1 LYEIHHFVYSVSVIS
16 ALILA
21 WIVPMAENPIPP
33 VLEVR
38 HLSRRFPGVLALDG
52 VNFDVLRGEVHA
64 LVGENGAGKSTLIN
78 ILAGV
83 LQPSSG
89 QILVDGQPVV
99 FPDPLASQRSG
110 ISVIFQ
116 EFSLLPHLSVAENVF
131 VTREP
136 GRGPII
142 DWDAMNRN
150 TRQIL
155 QMLNLDIDPATPVG
169 ELAVSQQQLVEIG
182 RALSVKARVIIM
194 DEPTAALNEREV
206 VRLLEIVRSLAASG
220 VSVIY
225 VSHRLTEVFS
235 VADRIT
241 VFRDGRH
248 IQTTERTGTTEQQ
261 VVAAM
266 VGRELVH
273 LQRPARRP
281 SEIILEAKQL
291 VVDEG
296 SVRNVSFSLRRGE
309 VLALAGLMGSGC
321 SELMEGLFG
330 LRKITEGTV
339 TLTGKPLRVKHPRSA
354 IQTGIGFVPEDRKT
368 SGLFPDLPV
377 IQNLTIGALP
387 RLFDFV
393 PGVLD
398 LAGERFETLDYQ
410 RQLNIR
416 FSRPEQRISG
426 LSGGNQQKV
435 ILARALAGKCQV
447 LLLAEPTR
455 GVDVGAKAEIYT
467 LIDRL
472 VEKGIA
478 IILQTSELPELIRL
492 ADRCIVFVAGEPR
505 AELSGNEITQE
516 AVMEVATG
524 LSHRVAVE
532 PQALEITNGG

>member
-1 LYEIHHFVYSVSVIS
+1 MPESPSV
-16 ALILA
+16 LA
-21 WIVPMAENPIPP
+21 VQQ
-33 VLEVR
+33 
-38 HLSRRFPGVLALDG
+38 LSRRFPGVLALDA
-52 VNFDVLRGEVHA
+52 VDFDILPGEVHA
-64 LVGENGAGKSTLIN
+64 LVGENGAGKSTLIS

-83 LQPSSG
+83 SQPSAG
-89 QILVDGQPVV
+89 QVLVDGRPVT
-99 FPDPLASQRSG
+99 FANPLSSQQAG

-116 EFSLLPHLSVAENVF
+116 EFNLLPHLSVAENVF

-136 GRGPII
+136 RRGPLI
-142 DWDAMNRN
+142 DWETMNRN
-150 TRQIL
+150 TRHIL
-155 QMLNLDIDPATPVG
+155 QTLNLDIDPATPVSD
-169 ELAVSQQQLVEIG
+169 LAVSQQQLVEIA
-182 RALSVKARVIIM
+182 RALSVKARIIIM

-206 VRLLEIVRSLAASG
+206 VRLLEIVRSVAANG

-248 IQTTERTGTTEQQ
+248 IQTTRRTDTTEQQ

-273 LQRPARRP
+273 LNRP
-281 SEIILEAKQL
+281 SRTPSDIILQTRDL
-291 VVDEG
+291 VVEG
-296 SVRNVSFSLRRGE
+296 GLVRNVSFSLCRGE

-330 LRKITEGTV
+330 LRKITSGSV
-339 TLTGKPLRVKHPRSA
+339 TLAGRPLRVEHPRAA
-354 IQTGIGFVPEDRKT
+354 IRTGIGLVPEDRKQ

-387 RLFDFV
+387 RLFACV
-393 PGVLD
+393 PGILD
-398 LAGERFETLDYQ
+398 LASERQVTLDYRQ
-410 RQLNIR
+410 QLNIR
-416 FSRPEQRISG
+416 FRRPEQRINS

-435 ILARALAGKCQV
+435 ILARALAEKCRV

-467 LIDRL
+467 LIDQL

-505 AELSGNEITQE
+505 RELSGNQVTQE

-524 LSHRVAVE
+524 LSHRVAVQSK
-532 PQALEITNGG
+532 PMEITDDL

>member
-1 LYEIHHFVYSVSVIS
+1 MPETSV
-16 ALILA
+16 
-21 WIVPMAENPIPP
+21 PP

-38 HLSRRFPGVLALDG
+38 HLSRRFPGVLALDE
-52 VNFDVLRGEVHA
+52 VNFEVLRGEVHA

-83 LQPSSG
+83 LQPSAG
-89 QILVDGQPVV
+89 QILLDGKPVV
-99 FPDPLASQRSG
+99 FSDPLGSQRCG

-116 EFSLLPHLSVAENVF
+116 EFNLLPHLSVAENVF

-136 GRGPII
+136 RRGPII
-142 DWDAMNRN
+142 DWDTMNRN

-155 QMLNLDIDPATPVG
+155 HTLNLDIDPSAPVG
-169 ELAVSQQQLVEIG
+169 KLSVSQQQLVEIA

-206 VRLLEIVRSLAASG
+206 VRLLEIVRSLASSG

-235 VADRIT
+235 VADRVT

-248 IQTTERTGTTEQQ
+248 ISTARRSDTTEQQ

-266 VGRELVH
+266 VGRELAH
-273 LQRPARRP
+273 LQRPTRAP
-281 SEIILEAKQL
+281 SEVILEARDL
-291 VVDEG
+291 TVGEG
-296 SVRNVSFSLRRGE
+296 LVRNVSFSLRRGE

-330 LRKITEGTV
+330 LRKITSGTV
-339 TLTGKPLRVKHPRSA
+339 TLAGKPLHVAHPRAA
-354 IQTGIGFVPEDRKT
+354 IRTGIGLVPEDRKT
-368 SGLFPDLPV
+368 SGLFPDLAV

-387 RLFDFV
+387 RWFESV
-393 PGVLD
+393 PGFLD
-398 LAGERFETLDYQ
+398 LARERLVTLEYQ
-410 RQLNIR
+410 QQLNIR

-426 LSGGNQQKV
+426 LSGGTPQKV
-435 ILARALAGKCQV
+435 ILARALAEKCRV

-478 IILQTSELPELIRL
+478 IVLQTSELPELIRL
-492 ADRCIVFVAGEPR
+492 ADRCIVFVAGEPG
-505 AELSGNEITQE
+505 AELSGNDVTQE

-524 LSHRVAVE
+524 LSHRVAVR
-532 PQALEITNGG
+532 PQALEITNGS

>member
-1 LYEIHHFVYSVSVIS
+1 
-16 ALILA
+16 
-21 WIVPMAENPIPP
+21 MTNNPITP

-38 HLSRRFPGVLALDG
+38 HLSRRFPGVLALDN
-52 VNFDVLRGEVHA
+52 VNFDVVRGEVHA

-83 LQPSSG
+83 LQPSAG
-89 QILVDGQPVV
+89 QILVDGQPVT
-99 FPDPLASQRSG
+99 FPDPLGSQRSG

-116 EFSLLPHLSVAENVF
+116 EFNLLPHLSVAENVF

-142 DWDAMNRN
+142 DWEAMNRN
-150 TRQIL
+150 TRNIL
-155 QMLNLDIDPATPVG
+155 ETLNLDIDPTTPVG
-169 ELAVSQQQLVEIG
+169 EIAVSQQQLVEIA
-182 RALSVKARVIIM
+182 RALSVKARIIIM

-206 VRLLEIVRSLAASG
+206 VRLLEIVRSLAAGG

-248 IQTTERTGTTEQQ
+248 IRTTSRTDTTEQQ

-273 LQRPARRP
+273 LQRPTRTP
-281 SEIILEAKQL
+281 SEVVLEASQL
-291 VVDEG
+291 VVEG
-296 SVRNVSFSLRRGE
+296 GLARNVSFSLRCGE
-309 VLALAGLMGSGC
+309 VLGLAGLMGSGC

-330 LRKITEGTV
+330 LRKITSGTI
-339 TLTGKPLRVKHPRSA
+339 TLTGKPLRVEDPRAA
-354 IQTGIGFVPEDRKT
+354 IRTGIGFVPEDRKT
-368 SGLFPDLPV
+368 SGLFPDLSV

-387 RLFDFV
+387 RLFKSV
-393 PGVLD
+393 PGLLN
-398 LAGERFETLDYQ
+398 LARERLETLDYQ

-416 FSRPEQRISG
+416 FSQPEQRISG

-435 ILARALAGKCQV
+435 ILARALAEECRV
-447 LLLAEPTR
+447 LLLEEPTR
-455 GVDVGAKAEIYT
+455 GVDVGAKAEIYS

-472 VEKGIA
+472 LEKGIA

-505 AELSGNEITQE
+505 AELSGAEVTQE

-524 LSHRVAVE
+524 LSHRVAVQ

>member
-1 LYEIHHFVYSVSVIS
+1 MSVNPP
-16 ALILA
+16 ILA
-21 WIVPMAENPIPP
+21 I
-33 VLEVR
+33 R
-38 HLSRRFPGVLALDG
+38 QLSRRFPGVLALDG
-52 VNFDVLRGEVHA
+52 VDFDILPGEVHA
-64 LVGENGAGKSTLIN
+64 LVGENGAGKSTLIG

-83 LQPSSG
+83 LQPSGG
-89 QILVDGQPVV
+89 QILVDGQPVT
-99 FPDPLASQRSG
+99 FADPLSSQHAG

-116 EFSLLPHLSVAENVF
+116 EFNLLPHLSVAENVF

-136 GRGPII
+136 RHGPII
-142 DWDAMNRN
+142 DWETMNRN
-150 TRQIL
+150 TRHIL
-155 QMLNLDIDPATPVG
+155 QTLNLDIDPATLVSH
-169 ELAVSQQQLVEIG
+169 LAVSQQQLVEIA

-225 VSHRLTEVFS
+225 VSHRLAEVFS

-241 VFRDGRH
+241 VLRDGRH
-248 IQTTERTGTTEQQ
+248 IQTTLRADTTEQQ

-273 LQRPARRP
+273 LKRPNRTP
-281 SEIILEAKQL
+281 SDIVLETRNL
-291 VVDEG
+291 VVDDG
-296 SVRNVSFSLRRGE
+296 LVRNVSFSLRRGE

-330 LRKITEGTV
+330 LRKITDGSV
-339 TLTGKPLRVKHPRSA
+339 SLAGKPLRVENPRAA
-354 IQTGIGFVPEDRKT
+354 IRTGIGFVPEDRKT
-368 SGLFPDLPV
+368 SGLLPDLSV
-377 IQNLTIGALP
+377 THNLTIGALP
-387 RLFDFV
+387 RLFPSV
-393 PGVLD
+393 LGVLD
-398 LAGERFETLDYQ
+398 LANERRATLDYQ
-410 RQLNIR
+410 RHLNIR

-435 ILARALAGKCQV
+435 ILARALEEKCRV

-455 GVDVGAKAEIYT
+455 GVDVGAKAEIYA
-467 LIDRL
+467 LIDQL
-472 VEKGIA
+472 VGKGIA

-505 AELSGNEITQE
+505 GELSGNQVTQE

-524 LSHRVAVE
+524 LSHQVAVRSK
-532 PQALEITNGG
+532 PMEITDGL

>member
-1 LYEIHHFVYSVSVIS
+1 MLE
-16 ALILA
+16 A
-21 WIVPMAENPIPP
+21 PIPP
-33 VLEVR
+33 VLEVQQ
-38 HLSRRFPGVLALDG
+38 LSRRFPGVLALDH
-52 VNFDVLRGEVHA
+52 VNFDIVSGEVHA

-83 LQPSSG
+83 LQPSTG
-89 QILVDGQPVV
+89 QLLVDGQPIA
-99 FPDPLASQRSG
+99 FADPLSSQRSG

-116 EFSLLPHLSVAENVF
+116 EFNLLPHLSVAENVF

-136 GRGPII
+136 RRGPII
-142 DWDAMNRN
+142 DWETMNRN
-150 TRQIL
+150 TRHIL
-155 QMLNLDIDPATPVG
+155 QTLNLDIDPTAPVG
-169 ELAVSQQQLVEIG
+169 ELAVSQQQLVEIA

-206 VRLLEIVRSLAASG
+206 VRLLEIVRSLASSG

-248 IQTTERTGTTEQQ
+248 IQTTRRTDTTEQQ
-261 VVAAM
+261 VVATM
-266 VGRELVH
+266 VGRELAH
-273 LQRPARRP
+273 LKRPSRTP
-281 SEIILEAKQL
+281 SEIILEAREL
-291 VVDEG
+291 VVERG
-296 SVRNVSFSLRRGE
+296 SVRNVSFSLRGGE

-321 SELMEGLFG
+321 SELMEALFG
-330 LRKITEGTV
+330 LREITSGTV
-339 TLTGKPLRVKHPRSA
+339 TLAGKPLRLEHPRAA
-354 IQTGIGFVPEDRKT
+354 IRSGIGLVPEDRKT

-377 IQNLTIGALP
+377 TQNLSIGALP
-387 RLFDFV
+387 RLFGSL
-393 PGVLD
+393 PGILD
-398 LAGERFETLDYQ
+398 LARERVTTLDYQ

-435 ILARALAGKCQV
+435 ILARALAEKCRV

-455 GVDVGAKAEIYT
+455 GVDVGAKAEIYA

-492 ADRCIVFVAGEPR
+492 ADRCIVLVAGEPR
-505 AELSGNEITQE
+505 RELSGEEVTQE

-524 LSHRVAVE
+524 LSHRVAVQ
-532 PQALEITNGG
+532 PQPMEITNGD

>member
-1 LYEIHHFVYSVSVIS
+1 MSESPSV
-16 ALILA
+16 LA
-21 WIVPMAENPIPP
+21 VQQM
-33 VLEVR
+33 
-38 HLSRRFPGVLALDG
+38 SRRFPGVLALDA
-52 VNFDVLRGEVHA
+52 VDFDILPGEVHA
-64 LVGENGAGKSTLIN
+64 LVGENGAGKSTLIS

-83 LQPSSG
+83 LQPSAG
-89 QILVDGQPVV
+89 QVLVDGRPVT
-99 FPDPLASQRSG
+99 FANPLSSQQAG

-116 EFSLLPHLSVAENVF
+116 EFNLLPHLSVAENVF

-136 GRGPII
+136 RRGPLI
-142 DWDAMNRN
+142 DWETMNRN
-150 TRQIL
+150 TRHIL
-155 QMLNLDIDPATPVG
+155 QTLNLDIDPTTPVSN
-169 ELAVSQQQLVEIG
+169 LAVSQQQLVEIA

-248 IQTTERTGTTEQQ
+248 IQTIRRTDITEQQ

-273 LQRPARRP
+273 LKRP
-281 SEIILEAKQL
+281 SRTPSDIILQTRDL
-291 VVDEG
+291 VVDG
-296 SVRNVSFSLRRGE
+296 GLVRNVSFCLCRGE

-321 SELMEGLFG
+321 SELMESLFG
-330 LRKITEGTV
+330 LRKITSGSV
-339 TLTGKPLRVKHPRSA
+339 TLAGRPLRVERPRAA
-354 IQTGIGFVPEDRKT
+354 IRTGIGLVPEDRKQ

-387 RLFDFV
+387 RLFSSV
-393 PGVLD
+393 PGILD
-398 LAGERFETLDYQ
+398 LTSERRTTLDYQ
-410 RQLNIR
+410 QQLNIR
-416 FSRPEQRISG
+416 FSRPEQRINS

-435 ILARALAGKCQV
+435 ILARALAEKCRV

-467 LIDRL
+467 LIDQL

-505 AELSGNEITQE
+505 RELSGNQVTQE

-524 LSHRVAVE
+524 LSHRVAVQ
-532 PQALEITNGG
+532 PNPMEITDGL

>member
-1 LYEIHHFVYSVSVIS
+1 MSESPSV
-16 ALILA
+16 LA
-21 WIVPMAENPIPP
+21 VQQM
-33 VLEVR
+33 
-38 HLSRRFPGVLALDG
+38 SRRFPGVLALDA
-52 VNFDVLRGEVHA
+52 VDFDILPGEVHA
-64 LVGENGAGKSTLIN
+64 LVGENGAGKSTLIS

-83 LQPSSG
+83 LQPSAG
-89 QILVDGQPVV
+89 QIFVDGRPVT
-99 FPDPLASQRSG
+99 FANPLSSQQAG

-116 EFSLLPHLSVAENVF
+116 EFNLLPHLSVAENVF
-131 VTREP
+131 ITREP
-136 GRGPII
+136 RRGPLI
-142 DWDAMNRN
+142 DWETMNRN
-150 TRQIL
+150 TRHIL
-155 QMLNLDIDPATPVG
+155 QTLNLDIDPTTPVSN
-169 ELAVSQQQLVEIG
+169 LAVSQQQLVEIA

-206 VRLLEIVRSLAASG
+206 IRLLEIVRSLAASG

-225 VSHRLTEVFS
+225 VSHRLAEVFS

-248 IQTTERTGTTEQQ
+248 IQTTRRTDTTEQQ

-273 LQRPARRP
+273 LKRP
-281 SEIILEAKQL
+281 SRTPSDIILQTRDLA
-291 VVDEG
+291 VDG
-296 SVRNVSFSLRRGE
+296 GLARNVSFSLCRGE

-330 LRKITEGTV
+330 LRKITSGSV
-339 TLTGKPLRVKHPRSA
+339 TLAGRPLRVDRPRAA
-354 IQTGIGFVPEDRKT
+354 IRTGIGLVPEDRKQ

-387 RLFDFV
+387 RLFPSV
-393 PGVLD
+393 PGILD
-398 LAGERFETLDYQ
+398 LASERRVTLDYQ
-410 RQLNIR
+410 QQLNIR
-416 FSRPEQRISG
+416 FSRPEQRINS

-435 ILARALAGKCQV
+435 ILARALAEKCRV

-467 LIDRL
+467 LIDQL

-505 AELSGNEITQE
+505 RELSGNQVTQE

-524 LSHRVAVE
+524 LSHRVAVQ
-532 PQALEITNGG
+532 PKHMEITDGV

>member
-1 LYEIHHFVYSVSVIS
+1 MPESPSV
-16 ALILA
+16 LA
-21 WIVPMAENPIPP
+21 AEQ
-33 VLEVR
+33 
-38 HLSRRFPGVLALDG
+38 LSRRFPGVLALDA
-52 VNFDVLRGEVHA
+52 VNFEILPGEVHA
-64 LVGENGAGKSTLIN
+64 LVGENGAGKSTLIS

-83 LQPSSG
+83 LQPSAG
-89 QILVDGQPVV
+89 QVFVDGRPVT
-99 FPDPLASQRSG
+99 FADPLSSQRAG

-116 EFSLLPHLSVAENVF
+116 EFNLLPHLSVAENVF

-136 GRGPII
+136 RRGPII
-142 DWDAMNRN
+142 DWETMNRN
-150 TRQIL
+150 TGQIL
-155 QMLNLDIDPATPVG
+155 RTLNLDIDPTIPVSD
-169 ELAVSQQQLVEIG
+169 LAVSQQQLVEIA

-225 VSHRLTEVFS
+225 VSHRLAEVFS

-248 IQTTERTGTTEQQ
+248 IQTTRRTDTTEQQ

-273 LQRPARRP
+273 LKRP
-281 SEIILEAKQL
+281 SRTPSDIMLETKDL
-291 VVDEG
+291 VVDG
-296 SVRNVSFSLRRGE
+296 GLVRNVSFSLRRGE

-330 LRKITEGTV
+330 LRKVTSGTV
-339 TLTGKPLRVKHPRSA
+339 SLAGKPLRVQNPRAA
-354 IQTGIGFVPEDRKT
+354 IRTGIGLVPEDRKT
-368 SGLFPDLPV
+368 AGLLPDLSV

-387 RLFDFV
+387 RLLPSV
-393 PGVLD
+393 PGILD
-398 LAGERFETLDYQ
+398 LASERRATLDYQ

-435 ILARALAGKCQV
+435 ILARALAERCRV

-467 LIDRL
+467 LIDQL
-472 VEKGIA
+472 VARGIA

-505 AELSGNEITQE
+505 RELSGDQVTQK

-524 LSHRVAVE
+524 LSHQVAVE
-532 PQALEITNGG
+532 PKPMEITDAL

>member
-1 LYEIHHFVYSVSVIS
+1 LYEIHHFVYSVSEIS

-89 QILVDGQPVV
+89 QILVDGQPVG

-155 QMLNLDIDPATPVG
+155 QTLNLDIDPATPVG

-206 VRLLEIVRSLAASG
+206 VRLLEIVRSLAAGG

-281 SEIILEAKQL
+281 SEIILDAKQL

-339 TLTGKPLRVKHPRSA
+339 TLTGKPLRVTHPRSA
-354 IQTGIGFVPEDRKT
+354 IKTGIGFVPEDRKT

-393 PGVLD
+393 PGLLD
-398 LAGERFETLDYQ
+398 LAGERLETLDYQ

-524 LSHRVAVE
+524 LSRRVAVE

>member
-1 LYEIHHFVYSVSVIS
+1 M
-16 ALILA
+16 
-21 WIVPMAENPIPP
+21 PENPVPP

-83 LQPSSG
+83 LQPSAG

-99 FPDPLASQRSG
+99 FSDPLGSQRSG

-116 EFSLLPHLSVAENVF
+116 EFNLLPHLSVAENVF

-136 GRGPII
+136 ARGPII
-142 DWDAMNRN
+142 DWEAMNRN
-150 TRQIL
+150 TRNIL
-155 QMLNLDIDPATPVG
+155 ETLNLDIDPSTPVG
-169 ELAVSQQQLVEIG
+169 QLAVSQQQLVEIG

-194 DEPTAALNEREV
+194 DEPTAALNEHEV
-206 VRLLEIVRSLAASG
+206 VRLLEIVRSLAGSG

-241 VFRDGRH
+241 VFRDGQH
-248 IQTTERTGTTEQQ
+248 IQTTQRTDTTEQR

-273 LQRPARRP
+273 LQRPARTP
-281 SEIILEAKQL
+281 SEVILEARQL
-291 VVDEG
+291 VLEG
-296 SVRNVSFSLRRGE
+296 GLVRNVSFSLRRGE

-330 LRKITEGTV
+330 LRKIRSGTV
-339 TLTGKPLRVKHPRSA
+339 TLTGRPLRVAHPRAA
-354 IQTGIGFVPEDRKT
+354 IRAGIGYVPEDRKT

-377 IQNLTIGALP
+377 TQNLTIGALP
-387 RLFDFV
+387 LWLDSV
-393 PGVLD
+393 PGVLN
-398 LAGERFETLDYQ
+398 LARERVETLEYQ

-416 FSRPEQRISG
+416 FSRPEQRING

-435 ILARALAGKCQV
+435 ILARALTERCRV

-455 GVDVGAKAEIYT
+455 GVDVGAKAEIYS

-472 VEKGIA
+472 VENGIA

-505 AELSGNEITQE
+505 AELSGNEVTQE

-524 LSHRVAVE
+524 LSHRVAVR
-532 PQALEITNGG
+532 PQALDIANGR

>member
-1 LYEIHHFVYSVSVIS
+1 MPESPSV
-16 ALILA
+16 LA
-21 WIVPMAENPIPP
+21 VQQ
-33 VLEVR
+33 
-38 HLSRRFPGVLALDG
+38 LSRRFPGVLALDT
-52 VNFDVLRGEVHA
+52 VNFDILPGEVHA
-64 LVGENGAGKSTLIN
+64 LVGENGAGKSTLIS

-83 LQPSSG
+83 LQPSAG
-89 QILVDGQPVV
+89 QVLVDGRPVT
-99 FPDPLASQRSG
+99 FADPLSSQHAG

-116 EFSLLPHLSVAENVF
+116 EFNLLPHLSVAENVF

-136 GRGPII
+136 RRGPII
-142 DWDAMNRN
+142 DWETMNRN
-150 TRQIL
+150 TRHIL
-155 QMLNLDIDPATPVG
+155 QTLNLDIDPTTPVSD
-169 ELAVSQQQLVEIG
+169 LAISQQQLVEIA

-248 IQTTERTGTTEQQ
+248 IQTTRRTDTTEQQ

-273 LQRPARRP
+273 LKRP
-281 SEIILEAKQL
+281 SRTPSDIILETKDL
-291 VVDEG
+291 VVDG
-296 SVRNVSFSLRRGE
+296 GLVRNVSFSLRRGE

-330 LRKITEGTV
+330 LRRITSGTV
-339 TLTGKPLRVKHPRSA
+339 SLAGKPLRVQNPRAA
-354 IQTGIGFVPEDRKT
+354 IRTGIGLVPEDRKT
-368 SGLFPDLPV
+368 AGLLPDLSV

-387 RLFDFV
+387 RLLPSV
-393 PGVLD
+393 PGILD
-398 LAGERFETLDYQ
+398 LASERRATLNYQ
-410 RQLNIR
+410 LQLNIR

-435 ILARALAGKCQV
+435 ILARALAERCRV

-467 LIDRL
+467 LIDQL
-472 VEKGIA
+472 VARGIA

-505 AELSGNEITQE
+505 GELSGNQVTQE

-524 LSHRVAVE
+524 LSHQVAVQSK
-532 PQALEITNGG
+532 PMEITDAL

>member
-1 LYEIHHFVYSVSVIS
+1 MPESPSV
-16 ALILA
+16 LA
-21 WIVPMAENPIPP
+21 VQK
-33 VLEVR
+33 
-38 HLSRRFPGVLALDG
+38 LSRRFPGVLALDA
-52 VNFDVLRGEVHA
+52 VDFDILPGEVHA
-64 LVGENGAGKSTLIN
+64 LVGENGAGKSTLIS

-83 LQPSSG
+83 SQPSAG
-89 QILVDGQPVV
+89 QILVDGRPVT
-99 FPDPLASQRSG
+99 FANPLSSQQAG

-116 EFSLLPHLSVAENVF
+116 EFNLLPHLSVAENVF

-136 GRGPII
+136 RRGPLI
-142 DWDAMNRN
+142 DWETMNRN

-155 QMLNLDIDPATPVG
+155 QTLNLDIDPATPVSD
-169 ELAVSQQQLVEIG
+169 LAVSQQQLVEIA
-182 RALSVKARVIIM
+182 RALSVKARIIIM

-248 IQTTERTGTTEQQ
+248 IQTTRRTDTTEQQ

-273 LQRPARRP
+273 LNRP
-281 SEIILEAKQL
+281 SRTPSETILQTRDL
-291 VVDEG
+291 VVEG
-296 SVRNVSFSLRRGE
+296 GLVRNVSFSLCRGE

-330 LRKITEGTV
+330 LRKITSGSV
-339 TLTGKPLRVKHPRSA
+339 TLAGRPLRVEHPRAA
-354 IQTGIGFVPEDRKT
+354 IRTGIGLVPEDRKQ

-387 RLFDFV
+387 RLFSSV
-393 PGVLD
+393 PGILD
-398 LAGERFETLDYQ
+398 LASERRVTLDYQ
-410 RQLNIR
+410 QQLNIR
-416 FSRPEQRISG
+416 FSRPEQRINS

-435 ILARALAGKCQV
+435 ILARALAEKCRV

-467 LIDRL
+467 LIDQL

-505 AELSGNEITQE
+505 RELSGSQVTQE

-524 LSHRVAVE
+524 LSHRVVVQSK
-532 PQALEITNGG
+532 PMEITDGL

>member
-1 LYEIHHFVYSVSVIS
+1 M
-16 ALILA
+16 
-21 WIVPMAENPIPP
+21 PENPIST

-52 VNFDVLRGEVHA
+52 VNFDIHPGEVHA
-64 LVGENGAGKSTLIN
+64 LVGENGAGKSTLIS

-83 LQPSSG
+83 LQPSAG
-89 QILVDGQPVV
+89 QILVDGQTVV
-99 FPDPLASQRSG
+99 FANPLSSQHAG

-116 EFSLLPHLSVAENVF
+116 EFNLLPHLSVAENVF

-136 GRGPII
+136 RRGPII
-142 DWDAMNRN
+142 DWETMNRS
-150 TRQIL
+150 TRRIL
-155 QMLNLDIDPATPVG
+155 QTLNLDIDPATPVSN
-169 ELAVSQQQLVEIG
+169 LAVSQQQLVEIA
-182 RALSVKARVIIM
+182 RALSVNARVIIM

-206 VRLLEIVRSLAASG
+206 VRLLEIVRSLASGG

-248 IQTTERTGTTEQQ
+248 IQTTRRTDTTEQQ

-273 LQRPARRP
+273 LKRPNRTP
-281 SEIILEAKQL
+281 SDIILEAKDL
-291 VVDEG
+291 VVDG
-296 SVRNVSFSLRRGE
+296 GLVRNVSFSLRRGE
-309 VLALAGLMGSGC
+309 VLSLAGLMGSGC

-330 LRKITEGTV
+330 LRKLTSGTV
-339 TLTGKPLRVKHPRSA
+339 TLAGKPLRVEHPRAA
-354 IQTGIGFVPEDRKT
+354 IRTGIGLVPEDRKT
-368 SGLFPDLPV
+368 TGLFPDLPV
-377 IQNLTIGALP
+377 IQNLSIGALP
-387 RLFDFV
+387 RLFDSV
-393 PGVLD
+393 PGLLD
-398 LAGERFETLDYQ
+398 LARERLVTLDYQ

-416 FSRPEQRISG
+416 FRQPEQRISG

-435 ILARALAGKCQV
+435 ILARALAEKCRV

-505 AELSGNEITQE
+505 RELSGNEVSQE

-524 LSHRVAVE
+524 LSHRVAVQ
-532 PQALEITNGG
+532 PQPMEITNGG